1 MCSPETNHR
10 HARINGSISS
20 EPSLAAPCFA
30 PYIQKLRRDR
40 LILATPA
47 ELDNPNRSWSGSI
60 EIVAREST
68 ELAGRGPAS
77 FALLFDEFAH
87 VSATTS
93 AIDADRLY
101 AAATPALD
109 QFRGYDFIYEGS
121 SPSHQ
126 TGQFYRNYQR
136 GLEIDPMTRR
146 ARNPDIL
153 VVQLPSWGPYLDW
166 ERAET
171 IKTRP
176 DDATTVGAAGS
187 VPATFARIRRPIQV
201 YDEQMRR
208 READD
213 PAKFAVERRAQWA
226 HVSDPYLNPA
236 LIDKMFGP
244 HDGRVATFHDTG
256 PLAGDYVA
264 HGDPATRHD
273 RFAWVIGHREGPDTR
288 GLYHAWIDLIRYW
301 APTDFDDDEIDF
313 LTLQEQFYDDIYGFL
328 PYQVTFDQYSSVPI
342 IQTLQQRVN
351 RARLPKR
358 VTFDQRPHTHTGNQE
373 LAEVFRTSLTLG
385 LVHCPYDRVADEELR
400 FLQERNGR
408 VDHPDTGDV
417 TTNDVAVSLMVVVRE
432 LIGYQNGFAVH
443 DALRGT
449 SLTGTNLNPDHE
461 IHNQFRD
468 FGRAIRQGHL
478 TDPNPARGGHRRRR
492 RH

>member
-1 MCSPETNHR
+1 MARKDPRLVELQRQVEELIAVRDAQARVAQRSTVLLLPDPIEFVLSGQYLAQKHLAPRQGTLLKTTFLRDDLYTRYDIEVLDEWMSGFTLPPQPADHELYRGWRYKGACGTTPDIFERIAILKAEGRFSFRELVCPIGRRGGKGHVGAFDGAYILARILSLGDPHEFSEIPAGKVISMSVFAGNQS
-10 HARINGSISS
+10 HARANQWLDLVRTIV
-20 EPSLAAPCFA
+20 AAPCFA

-77 FALLFDEFAH
+77 FALFFDEMAH
-87 VSATTS
+87 VTAATS

-208 READD
+208 ADATI
-213 PAKFAVERRAQWA
+213 PPSSRLSAAR
-226 HVSDPYLNPA
+226 S
-236 LIDKMFGP
+236 
-244 HDGRVATFHDTG
+244 GRM
-256 PLAGDYVA
+256 
-264 HGDPATRHD
+264 
-273 RFAWVIGHREGPDTR
+273 
-288 GLYHAWIDLIRYW
+288 
-301 APTDFDDDEIDF
+301 
-313 LTLQEQFYDDIYGFL
+313 
-328 PYQVTFDQYSSVPI
+328 S
-342 IQTLQQRVN
+342 
-351 RARLPKR
+351 
-358 VTFDQRPHTHTGNQE
+358 
-373 LAEVFRTSLTLG
+373 
-385 LVHCPYDRVADEELR
+385 
-400 FLQERNGR
+400 
-408 VDHPDTGDV
+408 
-417 TTNDVAVSLMVVVRE
+417 
-432 LIGYQNGFAVH
+432 
-443 DALRGT
+443 
-449 SLTGTNLNPDHE
+449 
-461 IHNQFRD
+461 
-468 FGRAIRQGHL
+468 AIR
-478 TDPNPARGGHRRRR
+478 T
-492 RH
+492 